1 MSLSASDAYL
11 ESQVRTA
18 TPQRLQLML
27 IDGALRFARQ
37 ALTHWDA
44 GLPNETT
51 YNDIVRCRDII
62 AEIYGG
68 IKQDQAPVAKQA
80 AAIYMFLFRLL
91 SEAPLRQD
99 PRRVRDAVRVLERER
114 ETWRLVCAQMPEAP
128 RGVTANQGTGA
139 EITADDIRAL
149 TDTTSTNM
157 PGVPGLSSTASGG
170 LSLEA

>member
-37 ALTHWDA
+37 ALAQWNA
-44 GLPNETT
+44 GLPDEAA
-51 YNDIVRCRDII
+51 YNDIVRCRNIV

-91 SEAPLRQD
+91 SEAPLHQD
-99 PRRVRDAVRVLERER
+99 PRRVRDVVRVLERER
-114 ETWRLVCAQMPEAP
+114 ETWQLVCAQMPEAP
-128 RGVTANQGTGA
+128 RGVGANQGTSE

-149 TDTTSTNM
+149 PDTMSTNM
-157 PGVPGLSSTASGG
+157 PGAPGLSSTQSGS
-170 LSLEA
+170 LSFEA